1 MKILYEINFNETM
14 IDSVDIKV
22 SEELKEAD
30 FDTLIMMIEHTLN
43 LIKDERIISKNDNRF
58 IS

>member
-43 LIKDERIISKNDNRF
+43 LIKDERIVSKNDNRF

>member
-1 MKILYEINFNETM
+1 MKIIYEINFNETM

-30 FDTLIMMIEHTLN
+30 FNTLMMMIEYTLN
-43 LIKDERIISKNDNRF
+43 LIRDERIVSKNDNRF
-58 IS
+58 IN